1 VTTSSHSFRRSA
13 ARVATEVFAP
23 AVVVVAISFLVGLH
37 AGDSLGAGLLWG
49 LITALF
55 AGVLPFGAIL
65 IGVRRGRL
73 TDHHVGVR
81 EQRRVP
87 LLIALGSVLVGLA
100 VLALAGAP
108 REMLALVASMFAS
121 LVVTM
126 AITHWWKVSAH
137 AAVASGAAI
146 IATLT
151 LGLAW
156 LTSFVAVAIVCW
168 SRVELRD
175 HTVRQVLVGTV
186 LGVVVGGSVFAA
198 LR

>member
-1 VTTSSHSFRRSA
+1 VTTPTRSFRRLT
-13 ARVATEVFAP
+13 ARTATEVFAP
-23 AVVVVAISFLVGLH
+23 AVVVVAISFIVGLH
-37 AGDSLGAGLLWG
+37 AAATIGAGLLWG
-49 LITALF
+49 LITALL
-55 AGVLPFGAIL
+55 ASVLPFGAIL

-73 TDHHVGVR
+73 TDHHVRVR

-87 LLIALGSVLVGLA
+87 LLIGLGSVLVCLA

-108 REMLALVASMFAS
+108 REMLALVTAMFAS

-126 AITHWWKVSAH
+126 VITHWWKVSAH
-137 AAVASGAAI
+137 AAVAGGAAI
-146 IATLT
+146 IATLAV
-151 LGLAW
+151 GPAW
-156 LTSFVAVAIVCW
+156 LVSFVAVAIVGW

-175 HTVRQVLVGTV
+175 HTVKQVLVGTL